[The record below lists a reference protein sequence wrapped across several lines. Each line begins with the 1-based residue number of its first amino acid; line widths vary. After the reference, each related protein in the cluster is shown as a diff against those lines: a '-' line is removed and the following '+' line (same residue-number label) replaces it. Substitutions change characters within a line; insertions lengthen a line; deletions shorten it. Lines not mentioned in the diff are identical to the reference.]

1 MALGQVSGSF
11 LSVHR
16 ASVSYGLLFAVGRNF
31 REFSHFL
38 NCRREPPRL
47 AFAVLFPV
55 PRRCLQ
61 MRMIAKAV
69 GLIVLLACQCLSRGY
84 SETASESVQRNNG
97 QSSSYYWKSESV
109 AGTAQ
114 LLTLFCRSCDLSDDG
129 GHDVPLISV
138 LRDTL
143 GDDDA
148 ENDRVTYIWLL
159 TCVPPRL
166 GQRILSAI
174 PFFYWRVGRGS
185 GSVTRHDTAPMMDLS
200 APQHS
205 MMAHAERELIQWT
218 AFDPL
223 GGPVRWS
230 THAYRSDASDDERVR
245 LDEAINDLR
254 HAPVSND
261 ATGLTQTQVDT
272 VIARLQLRNT
282 LLGGLVDE
290 THAKH
295 MGAQSEFDRERIRSR
310 NWELLRQW
318 ADKTGLIFE
327 PY

>member
-1 MALGQVSGSF
+1 
-11 LSVHR
+11 
-16 ASVSYGLLFAVGRNF
+16 
-31 REFSHFL
+31 
-38 NCRREPPRL
+38 
-47 AFAVLFPV
+47 
-55 PRRCLQ
+55 
-61 MRMIAKAV
+61 MRMIAKV
-69 GLIVLLACQCLSRGY
+69 GGLIVLLACCGLSESY
-84 SETASESVQRNNG
+84 SEITGSSAPHNNG
-97 QSSSYYWKSESV
+97 QSSAYYWKSESV
-109 AGTAQ
+109 PSTAQ
-114 LLTLFCRSCDLSDDG
+114 LLTLFCRSCDFAHDG
-129 GHDVPLISV
+129 GRDVPLVSV

-159 TCVPPRL
+159 TCTRPSL

-174 PFFYWRVGRGS
+174 PFFYWRVGRGP
-185 GSVTRHDTAPMMDLS
+185 GSVTRHDTTPLMDLS
-200 APQHS
+200 APEHP
-205 MMAHAERELIQWT
+205 MMARAEKKVIQWT

-223 GGPVRWS
+223 GRPVRAS
-230 THAYRSDASDDERVR
+230 THAYRSNASDDERVR
-245 LDEAINDLR
+245 LNEAINYLR

-261 ATGLTQTQVDT
+261 ATALTQAQIDI

-295 MGAQSEFDRERIRSR
+295 IGAQSEVDRERIRIR

-327 PY
+327 P